1 MRKILIFLNPL
12 YALFVFIKNALY
24 DANIIKSK
32 SYDVPVLVVGNLTA
46 GGSGKTPMVE
56 YLIRIYLER
65 KITPIVLSRGYGR
78 KTKGFYEVKPEA
90 NAIDV
95 GDEPLQMKR
104 KFNEV
109 SIFVCENRV
118 KGIDKIL
125 DEYKPQGKFII
136 ICDDAFQHRR
146 LNAGYYILLWS
157 FDDVQSNRWLLP
169 AGNFRETSASRTRS
183 DLQVI
188 TKVPEHTPNTIL
200 KEIADELEFDET
212 PLFFSAINY
221 GSFYDF
227 ESNPIYLEEA
237 NVLLVTG
244 IANPKPLVKY
254 LQTISISAAH
264 YPFADHHNFTQKD
277 LEKLVTKFK
286 ERRFDYVLFTEKD
299 YVRIKDIW
307 PKEIPAIYLSIKCE
321 ILKDQV
327 GFERRVLAFLER
339 YFD

>member
-32 SYDVPVLVVGNLTA
+32 SYDIPVLAVGNLMA

-65 KITPIVLSRGYGR
+65 KITPIILSRGYGR
-78 KTKGFYEVKPEA
+78 KTKGFYEVKTNS
-90 NAIDV
+90 NALEV

-104 KFNEV
+104 KFKDISV
-109 SIFVCENRV
+109 FVCENRV

-125 DEYKPQGKFII
+125 MEHKPEGKFVI

-146 LNAGYYILLWS
+146 LKAGYYILLWALE
-157 FDDVQSNRWLLP
+157 DVQSNRLLLP

-183 DLQVI
+183 DIQVI

-200 KEIADELEFDET
+200 KELSEELEFDET
-212 PLFFSAINY
+212 PLFFSEINY

-227 ESNPIYLEEA
+227 EENPVYIEEA

-254 LQTISISAAH
+254 LQSVSISAAH
-264 YPFADHHNFTQKD
+264 QSFADHYNFTNKD
-277 LEKLVTKFK
+277 IEKLVTIYK

-299 YVRIKDIW
+299 YVRIKHLW
-307 PKEIPAIYLSIKCE
+307 PKEIPAIYITIKCE
-321 ILKDQV
+321 IIKDQI
-327 GFERRVLAFLER
+327 GFERRVLAFPEK
-339 YFD
+339 YFV